1 MPIINLHN
9 LLKVLLVGY
18 DQYNDI
24 SINERLLYSSG
35 DHQNCFTVGI
45 LPLIRH
51 VETTLNLTTHQVFL
65 ADRRRQTIIWVSES
79 FSGFQNIISLVFEL
93 LIH

>member
-1 MPIINLHN
+1 VNGDFAVPVINLHS
-9 LLKVLLVGY
+9 LLVVLLVGY

-24 SINERLLYSSG
+24 SINERLLHSSG
-35 DHQNCFTVGI
+35 DHQNCVTVGI

-65 ADRRRQTIIWVSES
+65 ADRRRQTIIWVSE
-79 FSGFQNIISLVFEL
+79 
-93 LIH
+93 